1 MVDNYRPTHYLGLC
15 MLSAAQQLYGTATSH
30 SSSSPSCSS
39 SLFCLCLSVL
49 LPSIPPAIVFALPEA
64 FLFHFASLCLH
75 LSPCILSPPA
85 PAPSCSI
92 CLSVRLSVYW
102 CAIILFLGLKC
113 VCFLSCCSGPTDS
126 TSLTTRARAALNS
139 SSRPKSWKRSG
150 WSSLAWPCECVCL
163 WVCALMRDSVISLSC
178 LLSQHQSAH
187 ISHPVI
193 QVKLLEDLWGTWDS
207 DKKMCRY
214 VAHLLFK
221 PGPDWKCTKMQ

>member
-1 MVDNYRPTHYLGLC
+1 MVANYRPTHYLGLC

-49 LPSIPPAIVFALPEA
+49 LPSIPSAFVFALPEA

-75 LSPCILSPPA
+75 LSPCILPPLLLH
-85 PAPSCSI
+85 
-92 CLSVRLSVYW
+92 LSLSLL
-102 CAIILFLGLKC
+102 IGHHFKC

-163 WVCALMRDSVISLSC
+163 WVCAFMRDSVISLSC
-178 LLSQHQSAH
+178 VLSQHQSAH
-187 ISHPVI
+187 ISRPVI
-193 QVKLLEDLWGTWDS
+193 QVRLLEDLWGTRDS
-207 DKKMCRY
+207 DKKMCR
-214 VAHLLFK
+214 
-221 PGPDWKCTKMQ
+221 